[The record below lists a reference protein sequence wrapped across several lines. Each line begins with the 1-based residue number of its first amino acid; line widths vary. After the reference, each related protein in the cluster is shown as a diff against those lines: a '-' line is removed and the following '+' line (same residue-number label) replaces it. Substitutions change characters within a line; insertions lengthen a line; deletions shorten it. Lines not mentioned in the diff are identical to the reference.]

1 MQYATIAQLQDY
13 LDISG
18 PDAAAT
24 ANLNMA
30 LTNACAV
37 IDRHTHRTFAA
48 SADTTRLHD
57 GTRIEGHRLWLDGD
71 LAQLTSVTNGDGEV
85 IPLNALRFE
94 PLNITPYF
102 ALSIKSGSGY
112 GWTLTGQAFGDDP
125 EAIEVTGR
133 FAYSVTPPD
142 DIVQATLRL
151 SAYLYRQPANAMDLD
166 RAVIVGNATIAPG
179 AIPADVFMMLRPYQA
194 RVR

>member
-1 MQYATIAQLQDY
+1 MTQYATIAQLQDY
-13 LDISG
+13 LDISA
-18 PDAAAT
+18 PDATAT
-24 ANLNMA
+24 ANLEMA

-37 IDRHTHRTFAA
+37 IDAHTHRTFAA
-48 SADTTRLHD
+48 STDTTRLHD

-71 LAQLTSVTNGDGEV
+71 LAQLTSVTNGDGET
-85 IPLNALRFE
+85 IPLNAIRVE
-94 PLNITPYF
+94 PVNCTPYF
-102 ALSIKSGSGY
+102 ALNIFSGSGY
-112 GWTLTGQAFGDDP
+112 SWGWDDTP
-125 EAIEVTGR
+125 EAIMVEGR
-133 FAYSVTPPD
+133 WAYSVTPPD

>member
-1 MQYATIAQLQDY
+1 MTQYATIAQLTDY
-13 LDISG
+13 LDISN
-18 PDAAAT
+18 PDALAT
-24 ANLNMA
+24 ANLEMA

-37 IDRHTHRTFAA
+37 IDRHTCRTFAA
-48 SADTTRLHD
+48 ETDTTRFHD
-57 GTRIEGHRLWLDGD
+57 GARIEGHRLWLDGD

-85 IPLNALRFE
+85 IPLSAIRVEPVNA
-94 PLNITPYF
+94 TPYF
-102 ALSIKSGSGY
+102 GLTVKNGSGY
-112 GWTLTGQAFGDDP
+112 SWYWGDDP
-125 EAIEVTGR
+125 ADIMVEGR
-133 FAYSVTPPD
+133 WAYSVTPPD

-151 SAYLYRQPANAMDLD
+151 AAYLYRQPANAMDLD